1 MNLTAFPPRSIL
13 RACGLAV
20 VIAASSLVVAC
31 DDGNNGNPASGGP
44 NPGGG
49 GGGGGGGNVPGASLA
64 NAEAAKTQ
72 LGTVGQLLQ
81 ALDSLEHFSG
91 NVATAQAG
99 ASAKAQDLDTDCAPG
114 SRESFG
120 PESRSVGSPFTNSAM
135 SVSGEHTIDCTY
147 TGQTEASGFSTDI
160 EIVLNGTAEG
170 GSVDEASGNVVY
182 AKVGTDEDDPYSF
195 DYAIDTSGSQGGQ
208 SFSSHIDIDLGVYY
222 RLDARHTNELDE
234 SQVQVAM
241 SGDYSATANSGG
253 QGGTATGNF
262 TSYVGTAD
270 APFTVSSNLADTAIE
285 INGEYGFSITPAPQ
299 GASCVNGSATIATV
313 EPLARSTTS
322 NGSPY
327 EAGTLELSSGDDTAT
342 VQFHSDGSVTVT
354 GADGSSETVDFAEAL
369 AAAAPCSGFAFTGLY
384 LGLGA
389 GAF

>member
-1 MNLTAFPPRSIL
+1 MNFTAFPPRTIL
-13 RACGLAV
+13 RACGLAIA
-20 VIAASSLVVAC
+20 IAASSLVVAC
-31 DDGNNGNPASGGP
+31 NDDNNGNPASGGP
-44 NPGGG
+44 NP

-64 NAEAAKTQ
+64 NAEAAKSQ

-81 ALDSLEHFSG
+81 ALDSLEQFSG
-91 NVATAQAG
+91 SVATAQAG
-99 ASAKAQDLDTDCAPG
+99 TSPKAQNLETDCAPG

-135 SVSGEHTIDCTY
+135 SVSGERTIDCTY
-147 TGQTEASGFSTDI
+147 TGQTEANGFSTDI

-170 GSVDEASGNVVY
+170 GSVDEASGSIVY
-182 AKVGTDEDDPYSF
+182 AKVGTDADDPYNF
-195 DYAIDTSGSQGGQ
+195 AYAIDASGSQGGQ
-208 SFSSHIDIDLGVYY
+208 NFSSHIDIDLGVYY
-222 RLDARHTNELDE
+222 RLDARNTNELDE
-234 SQVQVAM
+234 SEVQVAM
-241 SGDYSATANSGG
+241 SGDYSATASSGG

-270 APFTVSSNLADTAIE
+270 APFTVSSNSTDTAIE

-313 EPLARSTTS
+313 APLARSTTS

-327 EAGTLELSSGDDTAT
+327 ESGTLQLSSGDDTAT
-342 VQFHSDGSVTVT
+342 VEFHSDGSVTVT
-354 GADGSSETVDFAEAL
+354 GADGSSETVDFAEAV